1 MMLVRITMIKSRV
14 KGHHVNNY
22 NYTIGEKLEYKLDA
36 QTKYSSNIIMI
47 LEKKDIGLSAVPFL
61 R

>member
-1 MMLVRITMIKSRV
+1 MLVRITMIKSRV

-22 NYTIGEKLEYKLDA
+22 KYTIGEKLEYKLDA
-36 QTKYSSNIIMI
+36 QTKYSNHIIMI
-47 LEKKDIGLSAVPFL
+47 LAKKDIGLSAVPFL